1 MHKYLLR
8 VKTSVER
15 NEFLGRLLEVRD
27 QDCPVVVTVVDFVQS
42 PSDEL
47 LNCFHSKEQLLK
59 LVEHYDV
66 DIGEKRLNEEMKG
79 R

>member
-1 MHKYLLR
+1 M
-8 VKTSVER
+8 KTSVER
-15 NEFLGRLLEVRD
+15 NEFLGRLLAGRHLRD